1 MNVSA
6 ALEVLV
12 IDFNI
17 VSIRLN
23 KSKVFLVPENVRVVL
38 IVNFTTSSTDLIVIL
53 VFLLSDASTN
63 NRISVMLLP
72 KRASLFTASL
82 IIIESVN
89 SLFARNKRDDESGNE
104 VVSEGA
110 LFDMNNLDIVS
121 IDDDVSVV
129 DLEPV
134 NNLVVSMVTR
144 IISEGFLF
152 ARNNLDNESV
162 VVDDVSEGCLIP
174 RNNLD
179 VVSVKYKISARD
191 LVFNKIEDNES
202 IMFMLSVTLLEP
214 VNNLVVS
221 IVTRIMSL
229 TDSAKTPAFL

>member
-1 MNVSA
+1 MLSVISLVKLLVLETTSPVMNVSA

-110 LFDMNNLDIVS
+110 LFDMNNLD
-121 IDDDVSVV
+121 
-129 DLEPV
+129 
-134 NNLVVSMVTR
+134 
-144 IISEGFLF
+144 
-152 ARNNLDNESV
+152 NESV

-221 IVTRIMSL
+221 IVTSTTSL
-229 TDSAKTPAFL
+229 TDSVKTPV